1 MGDYIYHGILLSYFS
16 RAYITLLSRLQK
28 WGSWKLWQRQRDTHC
43 ILCDNKKVNPA
54 KTIESTILAHQDHNN
69 NLSVF
74 RWDFGMIED
83 HGIQESHLE
92 EDSNGDGLTT
102 GAALWRFL
110 HGN

>member
-1 MGDYIYHGILLSYFS
+1 MEYCWATSGELILHYFLDYKSEAHQNYD
-16 RAYITLLSRLQK
+16 RDKETL
-28 WGSWKLWQRQRDTHC
+28 TAPT
-43 ILCDNKKVNPA
+43 ILCDNMKVNPA
-54 KTIESTILAHQDHNN
+54 KTIESTILAAHQDHNN

-83 HGIQESHLE
+83 HGIQESLLE
-92 EDSNGDGLTT
+92 EDSNDDGLTT